1 MDVFNIGEQILNSV
15 QDAVSSGDF
24 SGLNRTIRSA
34 INSGGDAS
42 YWSVDTK
49 TTTKNG
55 QTTQT
60 RHTAGRGQTW
70 QSTTGQSTGQ
80 QGASGLGNGFQ
91 SPAAYVSKVPGTTSG
106 IILQAIGYPLAALNA
121 VMMIGSAFIF
131 SIAGML
137 GEGVVTTATFGVL
150 TLGCFGMGLAGYSLR
165 GRAKRFKQY
174 VARMSGRDFC
184 TVDDLALSVG
194 RTKTFVLKD
203 LQKMIQKNFFRQ
215 GRFDEKKTTFMATD
229 AVYQQYLQATES
241 MKEREAREA
250 RQKAEEEKIYND
262 PKMTEESRKLLKEGQ
277 SYIEHIRACNDA
289 IPGEEI
295 SAKLYRLE
303 QIMTRIFKQV
313 EKQPELATDLR
324 KFMNY
329 YLPTTAKLVEAYKE
343 LDAETVEGE
352 NIARTKREIE
362 DTIDT
367 INEAFEK
374 LLDSFFEEKAWDI
387 SSDINVMKTML
398 KQDGMTDS
406 DFK

>member
-49 TTTKNG
+49 TTTANG
-55 QTTQT
+55 QTTHTRQT
-60 RHTAGRGQTW
+60 THTGQTW
-70 QSTTGQSTGQ
+70 QSTRGQSVGQ
-80 QGASGLGNGFQ
+80 QSASAFGNGFQ

-106 IILQAIGYPLAALNA
+106 VVLQAIGYPLAALNA

-184 TVDDLALSVG
+184 TVDELALSVG
-194 RTKTFVLKD
+194 RTKAFVLKD

-250 RQKAEEEKIYND
+250 RQKAEEEKIYNN
-262 PKMTEESRKLLKEGQ
+262 PRMTEESRKLLKEGQ
-277 SYIEHIRACNDA
+277 SHIEHIRACNDA

-313 EKQPELATDLR
+313 EKQPELAADLR

-343 LDAETVEGE
+343 LDAEAVEGE
-352 NIARTKREIE
+352 NIVRTKHEIE

-398 KQDGMTDS
+398 KQDGMTDR